1 MLAETNFRFIKYLS
15 ISFRT
20 TAKSDKVDSPYHS
33 KSSQLVIFGKTSAS
47 PIPWKQ
53 AWNFDSS
60 LDREFLMTI
69 AIRTLFK
76 PIIIYK
82 TTFITVISYLLCEM
96 CNS

>member
-47 PIPWKQ
+47 PIPWKKYD
-53 AWNFDSS
+53 NS
-60 LDREFLMTI
+60 
-69 AIRTLFK
+69 
-76 PIIIYK
+76 P
-82 TTFITVISYLLCEM
+82 LL
-96 CNS
+96 